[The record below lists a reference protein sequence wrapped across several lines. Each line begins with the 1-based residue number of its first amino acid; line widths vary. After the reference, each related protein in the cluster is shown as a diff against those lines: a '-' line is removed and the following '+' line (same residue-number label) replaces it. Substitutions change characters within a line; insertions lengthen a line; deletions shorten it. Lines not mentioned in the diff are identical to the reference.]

1 LNNSAVVI
9 FQLCILDKNETIR
22 YHLFI
27 HRPAVRA
34 YWIRLDICINQQ
46 SNGQAFQ
53 KSGLALAIFTFIGL
67 LFASIGGGVLYFIA
81 KQKAKRELLLRT
93 GKKLRAAISNI
104 YYNTSISMN
113 NRHPLIIECV
123 AEVSGQKKTFK
134 SHNVWS
140 QKQFSPGQ
148 EIAVY
153 LDTRDSTNFW
163 VEVGN

>member
-1 LNNSAVVI
+1 MKLFGTI
-9 FQLCILDKNETIR
+9 FLSIGL
-22 YHLFI
+22 LFALI
-27 HRPAVRA
+27 GLG
-34 YWIRLDICINQQ
+34 WIY
-46 SNGQAFQ
+46 
-53 KSGLALAIFTFIGL
+53 ALISSQTAASLSEEWIGPGVFTFIGL
-67 LFASIGGGVLYFIA
+67 LFASIGGGVLYFMA

-113 NRHPLIIECV
+113 KRHPLIIECV

-140 QKQFSPGQ
+140 QKQFSLGQ

-153 LDTRDSTNFW
+153 LDTRDDTNFW

>member
-1 LNNSAVVI
+1 MKLFGTI
-9 FQLCILDKNETIR
+9 FLSIGL
-22 YHLFI
+22 LFALI
-27 HRPAVRA
+27 GLG
-34 YWIRLDICINQQ
+34 WIY
-46 SNGQAFQ
+46 
-53 KSGLALAIFTFIGL
+53 ALISSQTAASLSEEWIGPGVFTFIGL
-67 LFASIGGGVLYFIA
+67 LFASIGGGVLYFMA

-113 NRHPLIIECV
+113 KRHPLIIECV

-140 QKQFSPGQ
+140 QKQFYLGQ

-153 LDTRDSTNFW
+153 LDTRDATNFW